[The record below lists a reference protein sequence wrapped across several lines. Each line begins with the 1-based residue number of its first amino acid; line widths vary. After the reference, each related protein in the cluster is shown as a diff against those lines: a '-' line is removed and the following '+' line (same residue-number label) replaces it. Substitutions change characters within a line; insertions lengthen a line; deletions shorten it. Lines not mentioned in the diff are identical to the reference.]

1 MADRKYLKRRGER
14 WYFQLRVPAKL
25 RERVGKQEI
34 VEALGTND
42 IRVAR
47 RVRWDRLAAWQE
59 RFDRLAGN
67 KALTA
72 AEIEAE
78 AQNAMVDVVRA
89 LEPDNGKPSTVDPD
103 EVIEGLDV
111 WLGVILDDL
120 RFSDYESVHDEADS
134 IIEKSGAAME
144 KESSEYQALCHA
156 LLRARM
162 EAVKAVIAAK
172 SGEGYAA
179 PPALNPEVIDP
190 LTQTS
195 KTPASKLRPT
205 AAAGHRSVSTV
216 VAAFVK
222 DHQRDPKTA
231 WSRQTLV
238 QNEATYRMFSEFVR
252 DAAIDSVGRG
262 DVADFLDG
270 LGTLNN
276 KYQSN
281 PKLRGASIWKLLDE
295 GVGEPTLSNATLN
308 RHKSALSVLF
318 RWCVRRGWHEGP
330 NPAADQSRPKAK
342 RSDTRYL
349 PFTTDELNTLFS
361 GPWFQL
367 SRAERVRPNAHTYT
381 TAMSWVALIALF
393 SGMRQGEICQLR
405 PEDVRLEDGVHFF
418 NVAEEG
424 EGQSVKSEAGLRRV
438 PVHSTLIDA
447 GLLEY
452 ADFVRQQ
459 GQKQLF
465 PRLRPGGADGKLN
478 HYPQR
483 LFNEYRS
490 KLKVNRPRVVFHS
503 FRATVITRLHNV
515 GAVATEISDVVGHEN
530 PSASLRM
537 YSDGLSLKNKSRVIE
552 QIAYPGLELDRL
564 IA

>member
-25 RERVGKQEI
+25 RKRVGKQEI

-42 IRVAR
+42 IRVAQR
-47 RVRWDRLAAWQE
+47 KRWDKLAAWQE
-59 RFDRLAGN
+59 RFDRLSGN

-78 AQNAMVDVVRA
+78 AQNAMVDVVRS
-89 LEPDNGKPSTVDPD
+89 LEPDRDAPPTVDLD
-103 EVIEGLDV
+103 EAVEGLDA

-120 RFSDYESVHDEADS
+120 RFDDYSSAHDEADA
-134 IIEKSGAAME
+134 IIEKSGAAMD
-144 KESSEYQALCHA
+144 KGSPEYDELCQAL
-156 LLRARM
+156 LTARM
-162 EAVKAVIAAK
+162 EAVKAVIASK
-172 SGEGYAA
+172 TGERYVA
-179 PPALNPEVIDP
+179 PPALNPAVIDP

-195 KTPASKLRPT
+195 KTPASKRRPT
-205 AAAGHRSVSTV
+205 AAAGHRSVSNV
-216 VAAFVK
+216 AAAFVK

-231 WSRQTLV
+231 WSRQTLF

-252 DAAIDSVGRG
+252 DAAIDTVGRG

-281 PKLRGASIWKLLDE
+281 PKLRGASIWKLLED
-295 GVGEPTLSNATLN
+295 GAGEPTLSNATLN

-349 PFTTDELNTLFS
+349 PFTPDELNTLFS

-367 SRAERVRPNAHTYT
+367 SRAERVRPNTHTYS
-381 TAMSWVALIALF
+381 TAMSWVTLIALF

-438 PVHSTLIDA
+438 PVHSTLIEA

-452 ADFVRQQ
+452 AEFVSGQ
-459 GQKQLF
+459 GQRQLF
-465 PRLRPGGADGKLN
+465 PRLRRRATDGKLN
-478 HYPQR
+478 HYVQR
-483 LFNEYRS
+483 LFNEYRK
-490 KLKVNRPRVVFHS
+490 KLGVTRDRVVFHS
-503 FRATVITRLHNV
+503 FRATVITHLHNAGV
-515 GAVATEISDVVGHEN
+515 PATEISDVVGHEN

-537 YSDGLSLKNKSRVIE
+537 YSDGLSLENKRRVIE
-552 QIAYPGLELDRL
+552 QISYPGLMLASL
-564 IA
+564 II